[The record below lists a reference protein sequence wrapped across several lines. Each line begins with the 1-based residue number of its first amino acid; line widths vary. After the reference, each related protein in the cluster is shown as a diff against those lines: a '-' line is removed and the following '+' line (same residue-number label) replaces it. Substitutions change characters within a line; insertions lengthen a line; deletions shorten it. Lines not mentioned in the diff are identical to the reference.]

1 MIQNVLTHIGGI
13 GIYGIVSIGL
23 FFAVFI
29 GVLIWALR
37 LKQPYL
43 NSMRE
48 LPLDGESAPA
58 SASATT
64 SQPEPRHE

>member
-13 GIYGIVSIGL
+13 GIYGVISIGL

-29 GVLIWALR
+29 GVLIWSFR

-48 LPLDGESAPA
+48 LPLDGESAPEA
-58 SASATT
+58 KPEIT
-64 SQPEPRHE
+64 SNSESPHE